1 MGIFEIISA
10 IILIIACVF
19 IVVVVL
25 MKDTKTQMSQTISG
39 SAADSYYGKNS
50 GRTKDAML
58 NKATIAACVVFFVLA
73 LAVNII
79 NGIYAKKSTENTGDA
94 NNSAADVPAVT
105 ATAEAGE
112 DNGAVVVTAEANA
125 PAETTAADTTAAETT
140 AAATDAEPAGTATAE
155 AGTAQA
161 STAEA
166 ATTTAAE

>member
-58 NKATIAACVVFFVLA
+58 NKATAAAAVVFFVLA

-79 NGIYAKKSTENTGDA
+79 NVYFGESKTEDSS
-94 NNSAADVPAVT
+94 SAADSSASDVINVTAPEEDEIVVPAVPT
-105 ATAEAGE
+105 A
-112 DNGAVVVTAEANA
+112 DA
-125 PAETTAADTTAAETT
+125 PAVTDAAEGAAENADDENAEPAATAAE
-140 AAATDAEPAGTATAE
+140 ASATSVAE
-155 AGTAQA
+155 
-161 STAEA
+161 
-166 ATTTAAE
+166 

>member
-39 SAADSYYGKNS
+39 STADSYYGKNS

-58 NKATIAACVVFFVLA
+58 NKATVVAAVIFFVLA

-79 NGIYAKKSTENTGDA
+79 NVYFGASKTEDE
-94 NNSAADVPAVT
+94 SSVDSSVSDVSDIT
-105 ATAEAGE
+105 APEEDEMVVVVPTAEAPAVSDASKPTS
-112 DNGAVVVTAEANA
+112 DNSEPASDAAAEG
-125 PAETTAADTTAAETT
+125 AADN
-140 AAATDAEPAGTATAE
+140 AAAGADAPVATTVAPTATSVAE
-155 AGTAQA
+155 
-161 STAEA
+161 
-166 ATTTAAE
+166 